1 MSSRSPYSR
10 EQVLE
15 TWQQTMRQFLA
26 TQQRAVESV
35 FGGRSWALPVDL
47 HAPAPAEAPGIAPA
61 PAITQATGLDRF
73 LISQWERRLVEED
86 PSRVRVEGLALFYP
100 ASLLPEVQA
109 PLEASGLTVVGI
121 DIHGNRQQQ
130 EEWLARLRRESGPV
144 RWLIHL
150 AGMAE
155 GSLPATLEEWHAAQQ
170 TDALALFRW
179 LQLCAADLE
188 ESCGRVLAFSAM
200 AGGYGRTVGHW
211 RSLPTAGAAPGL
223 LKTFQLEH
231 PRVSVRTVDLD
242 DHAAADLS
250 RHLLLE
256 LGSEDGALEVGW
268 VNQSRLAFEGQI
280 IPIRGEQAIGPQP
293 ESNWVILATG
303 GARGITAG
311 ILAEL
316 VQPGMTLVLVGRSPL
331 PDPEEEGSRMLTT
344 SAELKKYLFAQ
355 AQAAG
360 EKVTPVEIERRL
372 NRLLGNRE
380 IAENL
385 ARFRER
391 GVKVEY
397 EMADV
402 ASAEQLPAMLE
413 AVYARHG
420 RIDAVLHGAGVIED
434 RRFLEK
440 SEESFL
446 RVFRTKVDS
455 AWLLARHLR
464 FDSLKWLALF
474 GSIAGRSGNV
484 GQCDYAAANEVVNR
498 LGWWLH
504 HAHPL
509 VKVSV
514 INWGPWASG
523 MASEA
528 VQDQF
533 RARGVIPIPM
543 DEGARHF
550 VREMRFGSLP
560 EVESI
565 AGTFLLPAAGAVALD
580 QLPLLKRGVP
590 GDESRME
597 WEFEFEPSLAFLDH
611 HRIDGVPVLPTAF
624 ALELAAEMVQ
634 AIVPAG
640 IVTEGRDHQVLNGFL
655 AEEERAIQLRAK
667 VQSTN
672 PPESEL
678 PGKWFRVEL
687 WSANERPRLHYR
699 TLFRVESQAER
710 APKALAFRMLPASP
724 LDVECANEHLLF
736 HGRGLQM
743 LQEID
748 GLDQLAISGRIRDAS
763 PCEMMPNSRAD
774 ARWLFAPA
782 LLDGTLQ
789 ACLCWS
795 TQITGSYALPAR
807 LGRIRRW
814 GGPLS
819 GEPGLR
825 FFSEMQLEGSVTILS
840 AISVVDRF
848 GHLRLKMDGV
858 RNTRSK
864 ALLRVTREEA

>member
-15 TWQQTMRQFLA
+15 TWQQTMRQFL
-26 TQQRAVESV
+26 TVQQQAVDAV

-47 HAPAPAEAPGIAPA
+47 HAPSPSPPPDVPARSD
-61 PAITQATGLDRF
+61 AIGLDRF
-73 LISQWERRLVEED
+73 LISQWSRRLAEEE
-86 PSRVRVEGLALFYP
+86 PSRIRLQGVALLSP
-100 ASLLPEVQA
+100 ASRLAELKG
-109 PLEASGLTVVGI
+109 PLEAAGLTLVGMEKTA
-121 DIHGNRQQQ
+121 D
-130 EEWLARLRRESGPV
+130 RREQEQWLDQVRKDVGPI

-150 AGMAE
+150 SGMQEAPWP
-155 GSLPATLEEWHAAQQ
+155 STLEEWHAAQER
-170 TDALALFRW
+170 DALSLFRW
-179 LQLCAADLE
+179 VQLCAPDLE
-188 ESCGRVLAFSAM
+188 EHCGRVLAFSAM
-200 AGGYGRTVGHW
+200 AGGYGRTVGRW
-211 RSLPTAGAAPGL
+211 RSAPTAGAAPGL

-242 DHAAADLS
+242 DQAATDLPGHIL
-250 RHLLLE
+250 RE
-256 LGSEDGALEVGW
+256 LGSEDAALEVGW
-268 VNQSRLAFEGQI
+268 VNRRRIAFEGQI

-293 ESNWVILATG
+293 QSNWVVLATG

-311 ILAEL
+311 ILEEL

-331 PDPEEEGSRMLTT
+331 PEPEEEASRQLTT
-344 SAELKKYLFAQ
+344 PVELKKHLFAK

-372 NRLLGNRE
+372 NRLLGNRD
-380 IAENL
+380 IARNL
-385 ARFRER
+385 AQFQAR

-402 ASAEQLPAMLE
+402 ASPDQLPAMLE

-440 SEESFL
+440 SEESFQ

-474 GSIAGRSGNV
+474 GSIAGRSGNI

-504 HAHPL
+504 HSHPL

-528 VQDQF
+528 VQAQF

-543 DEGARHF
+543 QDGARHF

-565 AGTFLLPAAGAVALD
+565 AGTFLLPPAGAVSSD
-580 QLPLLKRGVP
+580 RLPLLKHGVCRTE
-590 GDESRME
+590 DRME
-597 WEFEFEPSLAFLDH
+597 WDFTFDPALPFLDH
-611 HRIDGVPVLPTAF
+611 HRIDGVAVFPAAF
-624 ALELAAEMVQ
+624 AFELAAESVQ
-634 AIVPAG
+634 ALCPDG
-640 IVTEGRDHQVLNGFL
+640 IVTEGRDHQVLNGFR
-655 AEEERAIQLRAK
+655 AEGEQPIRIRVKLQAID
-667 VQSTN
+667 
-672 PPESEL
+672 PPEAEIS
-678 PGKWFRVEL
+678 GRWFRVEL
-687 WSANERPRLHYR
+687 WSDTQKPRVHYR
-699 TLFRVESQAER
+699 TILRVEPEAARAEA
-710 APKALAFRMLPASP
+710 APPFRMLPTSP
-724 LDVECANEHLLF
+724 LEVECANDHILF
-736 HGRGLQM
+736 HGPALQM
-743 LQEID
+743 LQEIE
-748 GLDQLAISGRIRDAS
+748 GLDQLAISGRIRDAA
-763 PCEMMPNSRAD
+763 PREMVPELSAE
-774 ARWLFAPA
+774 AEWLFAPA
-782 LLDGTLQ
+782 LMDGTLQ

-814 GGPLS
+814 GGPLA

-825 FFSEMQLEGSVTILS
+825 FFSDMQLEGNVTILS

-848 GHLRLKMDGV
+848 GHLRLKLDGV

-864 ALLRVTREEA
+864 ALLRVTRDEA